1 MLHWHWQQGLGVW
14 RRNHRLFVTWEA
26 GDWLCHWVF
35 MSILN
40 KKNKAKMLS
49 RTLCKSL
56 SFGVDKY
63 VDQSQDVESYS
74 LKVGTAGYLSQSQ
87 LCQSASQDVEWIWL
101 ERGWIHPTL
110 EHSRQLLPQTQHRP
124 VDSPYLEWCGM
135 SLHLNPLELAVVAPD
150 SGGLVVG
157 CKMSPS
163 NQVSVWSSVFLHIWH
178 NFAQF
183 LHNFAHFA
191 QFCTIFAQFC
201 TFGTTLHMQDVS
213 VQPSFSLI
221 LGLAPRCAPRQVT
234 TLV

>member
-26 GDWLCHWVF
+26 GDRLCHWVF

-110 EHSRQLLPQTQHRP
+110 EHSRQLLPQT
-124 VDSPYLEWCGM
+124 DT
-135 SLHLNPLELAVVAPD
+135 APTCWFTLSRVMWD
-150 SGGLVVG
+150 VSAPKPSWVGSGPRLWWP
-157 CKMSPS
+157 CCWM
-163 NQVSVWSSVFLHIWH
+163 QDVSVQPSLSLI
-178 NFAQF
+178 
-183 LHNFAHFA
+183 LGLFAHLA
-191 QFCTIFAQFC
+191 QLCTIFAQFC
-201 TFGTTLHMQDVS
+201 TFCTILHNFCTILHIWHNFAHAGCIRPTKFQSDPRSGT
-213 VQPSFSLI
+213 
-221 LGLAPRCAPRQVT
+221 
-234 TLV
+234 